1 MSVMRKVAAG
11 AAGSLM
17 LIGAVAVPSDAARNT
32 TFQDGLVNVN
42 VGDVTVIE
50 DVNVALVDVVDVVV
64 TACGVNVGPAAVA
77 ILGEAI
83 AVDNSGRSMTVCETA
98 TGAPVTIMQNTGA

>member
-17 LIGAVAVPSDAARNT
+17 LIGAVAVPSDAARTT

-42 VGDVTVIE
+42 VGDVTLLNGN
-50 DVNVALVDVVDVVV
+50 NVQVGVAAAVAAEV
-64 TACGVNVGPAAVA
+64 CGVNVGPLALG
-77 ILGEAI
+77 ILGQAV
-83 AVDNSGRSMTVCETA
+83 AVDNSGVTRTICQTDQ
-98 TGAPVTIMQNTGA
+98 GPVTISQLALQ